1 MGSSTLSY
9 YPEIM
14 RTSVSTSSFG
24 ALLKT
29 WRKTRK
35 RSQLDVALDAEISA
49 RHLSF
54 VETGRSRPSREMV
67 LLLADVL
74 EIPLRERNALLGAA
88 GFAPIYRKTDLDAPE
103 MRAIKSSI
111 EFMLEHHN
119 PYPAIVFDQHWNLL
133 HQNRAA
139 AILLP
144 MFVGDPASLVQRP
157 LNVMRLLFDPRGMR
171 PFIRNWDHLAGTMM
185 QRLHREAQL
194 AGPEDPINQL
204 IAQLFDY
211 GGVPESWRIPRL
223 LEIPDVIASMDVERD
238 DVRVVMFS
246 AITTLGTP
254 IDITAQDLRIETF
267 FPADESSKKQ
277 MVELST
283 RSR

>member
-1 MGSSTLSY
+1 MGLRHVPY

-14 RTSVSTSSFG
+14 VSTATESIFG
-24 ALLKT
+24 SLLKT

-54 VETGRSRPSREMV
+54 VETGRSRPSRDMV

-74 EIPLRERNALLGAA
+74 EVPLRERNALLGAA
-88 GFAPIYRKTDLDAPE
+88 GFAPLYRKSDLNAPD
-103 MRAIKSSI
+103 MKAIKNSI

-119 PYPAIVFDQHWNLL
+119 PYPAIVFDQHWNLVT
-133 HQNRAA
+133 QNRASST
-139 AILLP
+139 LLP
-144 MFVGDPASLVQRP
+144 RFVADPSSLVGKK

-171 PFIRNWDHLAGTMM
+171 PFITNWDSLAGAMM
-185 QRLHREAQL
+185 QRLHREAQI
-194 AGPEDPINQL
+194 AGPADPINAL
-204 IAQLFDY
+204 IVELFDF

-223 LEIPDVIASMDVERD
+223 LEIPDVIAAMDVERD
-238 DVRVVMFS
+238 EIKVSLFS

-267 FPADESSKKQ
+267 FPADDASKKT
-277 MVELST
+277 LFDLLG
-283 RSR
+283 